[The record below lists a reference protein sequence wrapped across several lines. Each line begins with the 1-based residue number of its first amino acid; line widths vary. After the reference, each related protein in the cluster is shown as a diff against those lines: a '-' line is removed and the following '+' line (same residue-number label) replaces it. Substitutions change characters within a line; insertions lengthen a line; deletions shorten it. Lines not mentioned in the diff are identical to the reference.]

1 MGEREE
7 EEEKEEENEDEDE
20 DEEDEVEDVSPLGI
34 DLARRGTELLPSC
47 ISPPSYPREHYPTIG
62 HTRTLQRNPSLE
74 SHARIRSY
82 TSSSG
87 IPFREATLHDD
98 GVSWPMAEDERR
110 DWR

>member
-1 MGEREE
+1 MGESEE
-7 EEEKEEENEDEDE
+7 EKKEEEKEEED
-20 DEEDEVEDVSPLGI
+20 EDEVEDVSPLGI

-47 ISPPSYPREHYPTIG
+47 ISPPSYPREHYPTID
-62 HTRTLQRNPSLE
+62 HTRTLQRNPSVE

-87 IPFREATLHDD
+87 IPFRETALHDDED